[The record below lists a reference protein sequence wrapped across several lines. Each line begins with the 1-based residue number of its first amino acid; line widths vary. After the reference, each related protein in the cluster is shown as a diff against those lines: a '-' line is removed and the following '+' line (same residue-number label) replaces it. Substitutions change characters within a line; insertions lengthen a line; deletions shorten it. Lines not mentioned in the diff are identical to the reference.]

1 MQSLP
6 PITGIHTIDDV
17 LAAIERIID
26 WSLANTSRLGY
37 FAALYKRITAAI
49 KLTLPK
55 FQDPARMEQL
65 DVVFASR
72 YFAALNA
79 WFWPAQFPP
88 LSHAWRVAFQAAAL
102 PTPIIVQ
109 HLLAGVN
116 AHIDLDLG
124 IAAETVA
131 PGAQLPGL
139 QSDFDLVNQVLAQE
153 VAGVLDEIDELS
165 PVLAAIYDVFAKF
178 ETDFIDHMLAFTR
191 EEAWGF
197 AKELAALPPMLQPAA
212 IDIRDVFVAGAGAVI
227 IAPPKFLESVLESI
241 AQLESRDITHIIETL
256 NEQANRRANAQ

>member
-6 PITGIHTIDDV
+6 PITDIRTIDDV
-17 LAAIERIID
+17 LAAIERIIQ

-37 FAALYKRITAAI
+37 FGALYKRITAAI
-49 KLTLPK
+49 KLNLPN
-55 FQDPARMEQL
+55 FQKPARMEQL

-102 PTPIIVQ
+102 PAPIIVQ

-131 PGAQLPGL
+131 PGAQLPDL
-139 QSDFDLVNQVLAQE
+139 ESDFDLVNKVLAQE

-165 PVLAAIYDVFAKF
+165 PVLAGIYDVFSKF
-178 ETDFIDHMLAFTR
+178 ETDVIDRMLDFTR

-197 AKELAALPPMLQPAA
+197 ATQLAATPAA
-212 IDIRDVFVAGAGAVI
+212 QQSAAIAARDVFVAGVGSTI
-227 IAPPKFLESVLESI
+227 IAPPQLFERVIESI
-241 AQLESRDITHIIETL
+241 ALLETRNVTKIIETL